1 MAPKKLLQI
10 LRINDL
16 VEILGVSRVTLWRW
30 ERDGLLPPK
39 RVLGPNTVGW
49 LEFEIL
55 EWLESRPTGSP
66 GSFNSG
72 QGAAASASVEGRRS

>member
-1 MAPKKLLQI
+1 MPPKKHFQI

-16 VEILGVSRVTLWRW
+16 VELLGVSRVTLWRW

-49 LEFEIL
+49 LESEIL

-66 GSFNSG
+66 GSFGSG
-72 QGAAASASVEGRRS
+72 EGAAARASVEGSR